1 MFEVSLKGQVCLITG
16 ATRGIGKAVAMTMAQ
31 ADIMGMVIVDI
42 QRDETAEETEQEL
55 ASMGVDVKLVIGD
68 ASSEAVIKDAVK
80 VCMDSWGKI
89 DILANIAGYA
99 ATENYGVVG
108 MKPRTATD
116 TFLQLVGNDTNRKR
130 GVKITFLGDGS
141 EADVDLFVTMVYG
154 VSLQV
159 VAKNTIDNVRYR
171 VEEMTGIK
179 VNSVNIHVE
188 NITA

>member
-1 MFEVSLKGQVCLITG
+1 MAGTIITELG
-16 ATRGIGKAVAMTMAQ
+16 RITI
-31 ADIMGMVIVDI
+31 
-42 QRDETAEETEQEL
+42 DE
-55 ASMGVDVKLVIGD
+55 
-68 ASSEAVIKDAVK
+68 
-80 VCMDSWGKI
+80 

-116 TFLQLVGNDTNRKR
+116 TFLQLVGNDTNHKR

>member
-1 MFEVSLKGQVCLITG
+1 MAGTIINELGRIT
-16 ATRGIGKAVAMTMAQ
+16 IGE
-31 ADIMGMVIVDI
+31 DII
-42 QRDETAEETEQEL
+42 
-55 ASMGVDVKLVIGD
+55 
-68 ASSEAVIKDAVK
+68 
-80 VCMDSWGKI
+80 
-89 DILANIAGYA
+89 ANIAGYA

-108 MKPRTATD
+108 MNPKTATD
-116 TFLQLVGNDTNRKR
+116 TLLQLVGSDSNRKR
-130 GVKITFLGDGS
+130 GVKVTFLGEGE

-188 NITA
+188 SINA

>member
-1 MFEVSLKGQVCLITG
+1 
-16 ATRGIGKAVAMTMAQ
+16 
-31 ADIMGMVIVDI
+31 
-42 QRDETAEETEQEL
+42 
-55 ASMGVDVKLVIGD
+55 
-68 ASSEAVIKDAVK
+68 
-80 VCMDSWGKI
+80 
-89 DILANIAGYA
+89 
-99 ATENYGVVG
+99 